1 VEYSGGGAGEWRG
14 RAGWRGRSTRVS
26 GEGVGRGGQT
36 VPEKKSCFWEGV
48 RVSVEDDMLV

>member
-1 VEYSGGGAGEWRG
+1 MEYSGGGAGEWRG